1 MDTQTQL
8 SELLDGIED
17 IRRINFRRGYLR
29 ALVVLSSK
37 LSKLKNLNTME
48 VFDVIGSL
56 IENSEQVLEE
66 EFKDVPI

>member
-1 MDTQTQL
+1 MDAQTQL

-29 ALVVLSSK
+29 ALVVLSNK

-56 IENSEQVLEE
+56 VENSEQILEE